1 MDKYEKSH
9 LNPCFPFDNLSFSFV
24 DVCHTMS
31 WCWSISAD
39 FTIPYETE
47 ATKAKLLK
55 KKKTS
60 ANRSLIITTVRSSL
74 TWQVDPKF
82 HKRYWRDHLMWK
94 YFPPLHIE
102 IPDTVSGHISSFFLF
117 DPMNFYEYHHSP
129 AQNVHKLVRAREH
142 DTGEFRRCGI
152 TPWLHCHLN
161 LSRF

>member
-1 MDKYEKSH
+1 MITCLLALWMCVIQCLDADLSVQILLYWGHKSQ
-9 LNPCFPFDNLSFSFV
+9 
-24 DVCHTMS
+24 
-31 WCWSISAD
+31 I
-39 FTIPYETE
+39 I
-47 ATKAKLLK
+47 K
-55 KKKTS
+55 KKTKKTS
-60 ANRSLIITTVRSSL
+60 ANRSLRITTVRSSL

-82 HKRYWRDHLMWK
+82 HKCYWRDHLMWK

-152 TPWLHCHLN
+152 TPWPHCHLN